1 MGFGN
6 PSLRRRLL
14 VGLVLVSLGYWAVIA
29 LLTVRD
35 SVNKVDELF
44 DLHLAQTA
52 LALLR
57 VTDPDDDDPADI
69 PDNTDSTPSLSAIF
83 SPWPHLTDR
92 LARKPDTPGALP
104 QAAGSPQTLRENYE
118 RSLRYQVLAGN
129 GALLLRSANAPAA
142 AMTSTD
148 GYSQAADP
156 SGQVWRYFALWDRHR
171 EFRIVVAEAHDLR
184 NQLMRGIALQTA
196 SPLALGLPV
205 LLLLL
210 WLSIRR
216 GLDPLAVLT
225 RAIKARKP
233 DNLVPL
239 DTAVAPR
246 EVRPMV
252 LALNSLL
259 QRVASTLEGER
270 QFTAHAAHEL
280 RTPLAALQAHLHV
293 ARATPPGPD
302 HEQAMDHLQQG
313 VERAIRLVG
322 QMLALARLDPQQLLP
337 SAPAFDAAD
346 TVQAVCAQLA
356 PLALQKDQT
365 LELDMEAELPR
376 VQGQADLLSM
386 LVSNLVDNAIRYTPA
401 GGHIQVAARRGAA
414 GLTIVVQDD
423 GPGIPP
429 TDRLR
434 VFQRFVR
441 LRGEE
446 QPGTGLGLAI
456 CQRIAELHRASLQL
470 GEPASGQGL
479 VVTLSLPPIE
489 REAAPAAT
497 PALNL
502 GDAGSVAS
510 TQGSP

>member
-1 MGFGN
+1 MGFGH

-14 VGLVLVSLGYWAVIA
+14 VGLVLVSLAYWAVIA

-35 SVNKVDELF
+35 SVSKVDELF

-69 PDNTDSTPSLSAIF
+69 PDRAASTPSLAEIF
-83 SPWPHLTDR
+83 DPWPHLPDR
-92 LARKPDTPGALP
+92 LARS
-104 QAAGSPQTLRENYE
+104 AGSPPALPVVAGKVQGLHEDYE

-142 AMTSTD
+142 VMTPTD
-148 GYSQAADP
+148 GYSEAADP
-156 SGQVWRYFALWDRHR
+156 AGQVWRYFALWDRHR

-184 NQLMRGIALQTA
+184 NRLMRGIALQAA

-225 RAIKARKP
+225 SAIKARKP
-233 DNLVPL
+233 DNLLPL
-239 DTAVAPR
+239 NAAQAPS

-252 LALNSLL
+252 TALNSLL
-259 QRVASTLEGER
+259 QRVAGALEGER
-270 QFTAHAAHEL
+270 HFTAHAAHEL

-293 ARATPPGPD
+293 ARATAAGPE

-322 QMLALARLDPQQLLP
+322 QMLALARLDPEQSLP
-337 SAPAFDAAD
+337 AAAAFDVGG
-346 TVQAVCAQLA
+346 TVQDVCAQLA

-365 LELDMEAELPR
+365 LELDVEDGLPWAP
-376 VQGQADLLSM
+376 GQADLLSM

-401 GGHIQVAARRGAA
+401 GGHIQVVARQEPS
-414 GLTIVVQDD
+414 GLAIVVQDD
-423 GPGIPP
+423 GPGIAPA
-429 TDRLR
+429 DRQR

-441 LRGEE
+441 LRGEAE
-446 QPGTGLGLAI
+446 PGTGLGLAI
-456 CQRIAELHRASLQL
+456 CQRIAELHRAGLQL
-470 GEPASGQGL
+470 DQPVSGQGL
-479 VVTLSLPPIE
+479 VVTLRLP
-489 REAAPAAT
+489 RDLTEAGPAGVPAA
-497 PALNL
+497 
-502 GDAGSVAS
+502 GIG
-510 TQGSP
+510 